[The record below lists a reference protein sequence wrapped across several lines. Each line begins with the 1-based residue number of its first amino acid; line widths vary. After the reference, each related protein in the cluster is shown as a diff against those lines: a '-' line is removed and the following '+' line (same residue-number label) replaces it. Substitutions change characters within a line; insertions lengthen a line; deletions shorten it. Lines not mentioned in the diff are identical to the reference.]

1 MCLDAET
8 RRCLASMSRLPLQL
22 VCTARDCTP
31 KQMESRLNLPK
42 GQEEQVV
49 GKHSAVGQG
58 NSLFS
63 DGRKRLANGPPGRA
77 QGEVGQVIGARCLEP
92 RRETP
97 YFPNGY

>member
-63 DGRKRLANGPPGRA
+63 DGRKRLANGPPGKA
-77 QGEVGQVIGARCLEP
+77 TKGKTS
-92 RRETP
+92 RRTLGNRLAP
-97 YFPNGY
+97 HNLI